1 MKKLIDPALRGIRK
15 HSVLTEIVL
24 IGFAAL
30 AYVSS
35 AAFAAPFPDE
45 PRTVRVSYADLD
57 LSKRSDSA
65 ALTRRLHAAAAKVC
79 RTPAI
84 AAELLAARV
93 QKCHDAAVRKAL
105 EQVAAQTRFGLQ
117 PIATVRARVS

>member
-1 MKKLIDPALRGIRK
+1 MKRIIDPALRGIRK

-35 AAFAAPFPDE
+35 AAFAAPFQGE

-65 ALTRRLHAAAAKVC
+65 ALTRRLHAAAAEVC
-79 RTPAI
+79 RTPPT
-84 AAELLAARV
+84 AARSP
-93 QKCHDAAVRKAL
+93 ARTARSRTPP
-105 EQVAAQTRFGLQ
+105 AQRATR
-117 PIATVRARVS
+117 TR